1 MFLRALLQHILTA
14 QKSIGYVYHRMKK
27 QHNSEDLALGKLTIN
42 VENHIIKDLSVME
55 QNTKI
60 PVDELVARALK
71 FFIATHNDYL
81 GKSRF
86 V

>member
-1 MFLRALLQHILTA
+1 
-14 QKSIGYVYHRMKK
+14 MKK
-27 QHNSEDLALGKLTIN
+27 QHNSEDLTPSKLTVS
-42 VENHIIKDLSVME
+42 VENQIIKDLSTME
-55 QNTKI
+55 KNTKI
-60 PVDELVARALK
+60 PVDELVTRALK

>member
-1 MFLRALLQHILTA
+1 
-14 QKSIGYVYHRMKK
+14 MKK
-27 QHNSEDLALGKLTIN
+27 QHNSEDLAQVKLTVS
-42 VENHIIKDLSVME
+42 VETHIVKDLSSME
-55 QNTKI
+55 KNTKI